1 MRREVEKAF
10 ISPQAPNAK
19 KLKTDA
25 KHCHYAMNAA
35 VAGKEI
41 FERPFGEKQVVVL
54 FEAEL
59 GWNGAGGLEDAKKF
73 AKERKPR
80 KLAVFFVNGESKL
93 VLPEE
98 LDQLRWTP

>member
-1 MRREVEKAF
+1 M
-10 ISPQAPNAK
+10 
-19 KLKTDA
+19 
-25 KHCHYAMNAA
+25 
-35 VAGKEI
+35 
-41 FERPFGEKQVVVL
+41 VVL